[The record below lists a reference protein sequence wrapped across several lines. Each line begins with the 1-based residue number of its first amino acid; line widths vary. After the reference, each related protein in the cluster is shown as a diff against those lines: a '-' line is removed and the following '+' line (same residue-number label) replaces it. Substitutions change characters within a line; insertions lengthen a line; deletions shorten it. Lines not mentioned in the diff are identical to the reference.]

1 MAIPLSHASGRGDA
15 VAMRRIA
22 YGGYHMILAC
32 MVMVCVVFLSFG
44 HVIMSFFSSDVAVV
58 AAAMAVIVPIVLY
71 QLGDATQIAF
81 ANALR
86 GTSHVLPMLY
96 IAFVSYIVIGL
107 PVTYALGFPAGLGL
121 FGIVLS
127 FSVCLMIA
135 AVLYLIFFLRATRII
150 KK

>member
-1 MAIPLSHASGRGDA
+1 
-15 VAMRRIA
+15 
-22 YGGYHMILAC
+22 
-32 MVMVCVVFLSFG
+32 
-44 HVIMSFFSSDVAVV
+44 
-58 AAAMAVIVPIVLY
+58 
-71 QLGDATQIAF
+71 
-81 ANALR
+81 
-86 GTSHVLPMLY
+86 MLY